1 MPTLRPSAS
10 TAPSASQA
18 SSRMPRPRRAAIA
31 SSSGIAAGKP
41 KMWTGRMPALRS
53 PTAAST
59 AAGSRLSVA
68 GSTSQKTGR
77 APS

>member
-1 MPTLRPSAS
+1 MPS
-10 TAPSASQA
+10 
-18 SSRMPRPRRAAIA
+18 PRREAIA

-41 KMWTGRMPALRS
+41 KMWTGRIPALRS
-53 PTAAST
+53 LAAAST
-59 AAGSRLSVA
+59 AAGSRLSVT

>member
-1 MPTLRPSAS
+1 MPTARPSES
-10 TAPSASQA
+10 TAPIASQA
-18 SSRMPRPRRAAIA
+18 SSSTGRPPPSA

-41 KMWTGRMPALRS
+41 KMWTGNTPAVRS
-53 PTAAST
+53 VSAAPAAS
-59 AAGSRLSVA
+59 GSRLSVT